1 MPAVTDQQLA
11 LANSIGASINTS
23 VANNSRFRDQ
33 NPTLIALMTDPLQVL
48 IDHGLPADFF
58 ANTPA
63 DIMAQTVAY
72 WKQQATSDLA
82 AARGEGGQ
90 QKRGFFRC
98 WACRIGFGAVIALVG
113 VVLTAVTAG
122 AGGAIFVAAVNFMVV
137 AGVAMAAAEGIMVA
151 ATAVGGTV
159 LAGGLAAL
167 IELICES
174 IPDTCG

>member
-1 MPAVTDQQLA
+1 MPAVTDEQLA
-11 LANSIGASINTS
+11 LVNSIGESINTS

-48 IDHGLPADFF
+48 IDHGLPTDFF

-63 DIMAQTVAY
+63 DVMAQTVAY

-82 AARGEGGQ
+82 AAHGGQ

-98 WACRIGFGAVIALVG
+98 WACRIGFGAVIAVVGLV
-113 VVLTAVTAG
+113 VTAVTAG

-137 AGVAMAAAEGIMVA
+137 AGMAMAAAEGVMIA

-159 LAGGLAAL
+159 LAGGIAAL

-174 IPDTCG
+174 IPNTCG

>member
-11 LANSIGASINTS
+11 LANAIGTSINTS
-23 VANNSRFRDQ
+23 VANNARLRDQ
-33 NPTLIALMTDPLQVL
+33 NPTLIGLMTNPLQVM

-58 ANTPA
+58 ASAPA
-63 DIMAQTVAY
+63 DILAQTVAY

-82 AARGEGGQ
+82 AASGGQ

-98 WACRIGFGAVIALVG
+98 WACRIGFGVVLALVG
-113 VVLTAVTAG
+113 LVVTVVTAG
-122 AGGAIFVAAVNFMVV
+122 VGGAIYVAAVNFMVV
-137 AGVAMAAAEGIMVA
+137 AGVAMATAQGVMVA

-167 IELICES
+167 IEFICES